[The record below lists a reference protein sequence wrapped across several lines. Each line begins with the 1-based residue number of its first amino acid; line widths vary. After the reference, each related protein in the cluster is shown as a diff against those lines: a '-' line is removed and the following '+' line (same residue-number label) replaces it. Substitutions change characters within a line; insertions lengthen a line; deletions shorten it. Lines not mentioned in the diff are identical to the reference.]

1 MRHLAAS
8 LLGVVLGCLALAGCG
23 SGGGGNGSPSPGSGT
38 ASGTPSTSAS
48 TPAPPAASS
57 SAPSSGSASG
67 SASAVTSSAPSS
79 TGPASWCTLGD
90 LRLHLSNGNGAAGTD
105 YYRLRMTN
113 TSASPCRTGGY
124 GGVSLVARPDGPP
137 LGAPAVRTMPGLKRV
152 FTLAPGASASA
163 VLAITVAEN
172 YPRSRC
178 HPAPATGL
186 RVYPPDETHSVVLPI
201 RTTGCSATSVH
212 LLRLQPYS
220 PVGA

>member
-48 TPAPPAASS
+48 TPAPPATS
-57 SAPSSGSASG
+57 SSGSASG

-79 TGPASWCTLGD
+79 AGPVSWCTLGD

-137 LGAPAVRTMPGLKRV
+137 LGALTGPGV
-152 FTLAPGASASA
+152 WVVVAQTPVPGS
-163 VLAITVAEN
+163 VLRRN
-172 YPRSRC
+172 
-178 HPAPATGL
+178 G
-186 RVYPPDETHSVVLPI
+186 SVVVDVRQKPP
-201 RTTGCSATSVH
+201 G
-212 LLRLQPYS
+212 
-220 PVGA
+220 